1 MRKNMTILVSIEP
14 VVIYANVGA
23 NLVFARILIADRTRA
38 ITRIAP
44 TAGFTQK
51 ILDKWCIEFTLLCFY
66 DFV

>member
-1 MRKNMTILVSIEP
+1 MTILVSIEP

-51 ILDKWCIEFTLLCFY
+51 TLNKVVYRIYSAMLL
-66 DFV
+66 